1 MRTKISSR
9 NKDATKEKIPLNQI
23 IHKAALV
30 RLLKAPKARLTL
42 SSRKGQSI
50 SNTANFNR
58 RANSVNPSVTSKAM
72 VFLSDYFSN
81 ILLNHG
87 L

>member
-1 MRTKISSR
+1 M
-9 NKDATKEKIPLNQI
+9 
-23 IHKAALV
+23 